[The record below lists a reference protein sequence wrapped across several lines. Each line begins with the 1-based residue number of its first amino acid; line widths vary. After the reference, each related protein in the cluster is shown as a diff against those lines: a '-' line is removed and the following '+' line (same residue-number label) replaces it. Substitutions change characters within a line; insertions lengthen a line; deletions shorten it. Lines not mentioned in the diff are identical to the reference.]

1 MSTSLFSLIEKCGE
15 QGLFALEENPDVLA
29 AALLGGDQ
37 AALDKAATDIFLLRA
52 THLRDGRTPN
62 AARKQWFMVDSDGDS
77 EPLLSLLTAALGAG
91 TVPETLASLDPVH
104 PDFALLKASLKTAKT
119 PAQATAIR
127 VNMERWR
134 TMPRD
139 LGERYVEIGR
149 AH

>member
-1 MSTSLFSLIEKCGE
+1 MIRRPPRSTRTDTLFPYTT
-15 QGLFALEENPDVLA
+15 LFRSDR
-29 AALLGGDQ
+29 
-37 AALDKAATDIFLLRA
+37 FLLLA

-119 PAQATAIR
+119 PAQANAIR

-134 TMPRD
+134 WMPRD
-139 LGERYVEIGR
+139 PGERYDRKSVGSGKGGSVRENR
-149 AH
+149 